1 MANLSTLYYYPIKA
15 CRGQATD
22 AAFVERRG
30 LRHDRR
36 FMIVDLRGRFL
47 TQRDV
52 PALALVVPKLTD
64 TSLGLSA
71 PNMPGLSL
79 PVAAS
84 GPMKLVS
91 VWGSDAVEAID
102 QGDEAAEWLSS
113 YLEVSARLVYMPME
127 SIRPVNRQYAV
138 RPDDHVSFADGYP
151 ILIASQESLDNLNA
165 RLESPLPMDRFRPNL
180 VVAGCPPFEED
191 IWKRI
196 RIGEVELAIVK
207 PCARCE
213 VTTIDQATAL
223 RSREP
228 LETLATF
235 RRADGNKV
243 MFGMNAIP
251 LNEGRLRVG
260 DPVEILVK

>member
-1 MANLSTLYYYPIKA
+1 MTNLSSLHYYPIKA
-15 CRGQATD
+15 CRGQTAE

-36 FMIVDLRGRFL
+36 FMIVDLQGRFL

-52 PALALVVPKLTD
+52 PALALVVPQVAD
-64 TSLGLSA
+64 TSLSLSA

-79 PVAAS
+79 PVTAS
-84 GPMKLVS
+84 GPTKLVS
-91 VWGSDAVEAID
+91 VWSSDAVEAID
-102 QGDEAAEWLSS
+102 QGGDAAEWFSS
-113 YLEVSARLVYMPME
+113 YLEVPARLVYMPVG

-151 ILIASQESLDNLNA
+151 ILIVLQESLDDLNA

-180 VVAGCPPFEED
+180 VVAGRPPFEED
-191 IWKRI
+191 TWQRI
-196 RIGEVELAIVK
+196 RIGEVELALVK

-213 VTTIDQATAL
+213 VTTIDQASAV
-223 RSREP
+223 RSKEP
-228 LETLATF
+228 LRTLAAF

-251 LNEGRLRVG
+251 LNEGKLRVG
-260 DPVEILVK
+260 DPVEVLVK